1 MVYKQDTR
9 TPMSLW
15 FNPAT
20 FWANMFLYYFL
31 VRACSKSYSEKATR
45 VYKYIT
51 SSRFIDDICARNN
64 NNEFPKSFKF
74 IYSGELELKLEHSGT
89 HEIVLDLDIK
99 IEDEIFVY
107 KFFDKRDKF

>member
-1 MVYKQDTR
+1 MGLTLLLSGQICFFIIFQSEHVQN
-9 TPMSLW
+9 LI
-15 FNPAT
+15 
-20 FWANMFLYYFL
+20 
-31 VRACSKSYSEKATR
+31 SEKATR
-45 VYKYIT
+45 VYKYNT
-51 SSRFIDDICARNN
+51 SSRFIDDVYARNN